1 MTLLGKI
8 FTLLLMLLSLLFFFL
23 SVVVNA
29 THRDDKSKI
38 AEFQN
43 RAKTLETTVDE
54 LKKSVDSKKNELDQE
69 RVARRTALAALQTQL
84 EAIKGQLA
92 EANSELQ
99 QLNSV
104 NTMQTQKLSDAMDTV
119 KRLTSENDL
128 VKQEMDKVID
138 DRNLQR
144 RNVISLT
151 DRLNNLMSIETDLR
165 ASIKQLQDQ
174 STVYQAQAETMKATL
189 ASAGITDPEDVP
201 PADLKGLVLAVGSDQ
216 EIEISVGRDDGLREG
231 HTLEVFRGSS
241 YLGRIEIRRV
251 VDDKAIG
258 KVVPG
263 FRKGY
268 IQAGDKV
275 VSKLR

>member
-54 LKKSVDSKKNELDQE
+54 LKKSVDSKKTELDQE

-144 RNVISLT
+144 RSVISLT

-201 PADLKGLVLAVGSDQ
+201 PADLRGLVLAVGSDQ
-216 EIEISVGRDDGLREG
+216 QIEISVGRDDGLREG

-241 YLGRIEIRRV
+241 YLGRIQIQRV
-251 VDDKAIG
+251 IDDKSTG
-258 KVVPG
+258 KIVPG
-263 FRKGY
+263 FRKGA

-275 VSKLR
+275 VARLR